1 MKELN
6 FLIYTREELKERYD
20 NECEEIRKF
29 AESIASGKRLSAFGK
44 FCYQNALKS
53 RAENQRYLN
62 LDREVFVFLR
72 GKLVDLTYDE
82 INL

>member
-20 NECEEIRKF
+20 KDCEVIRKF
-29 AESIASGKRLSAFGK
+29 EAEIASGKRLSDFGK
-44 FCYQNALKS
+44 FCYQNAIKS
-53 RAENQRYLN
+53 RDENERYLN
-62 LDREVFVFLR
+62 LDREVFIFLR